1 MGTATEKGVRIPDR
15 FREVDVGR
23 IIGDTNIARREIK
36 EAHGKIVLVKD
47 FHLGADYRTGTLE
60 YDENDKECYYLNTEK
75 GRIKLCFNDLENL
88 LIGRESDL

>member
-1 MGTATEKGVRIPDR
+1 MNTTTEKGVRIPDR
-15 FREVDVGR
+15 FREVDIAR
-23 IIGDTNIARREIK
+23 IMGDTNIARREIK

-60 YDENDKECYYLNTEK
+60 YDKNDSGCYHFNTGK
-75 GRIKLCFNDLENL
+75 KRIRLHFHDLEKL